1 MCGIAE
7 LRRMLDPMA
16 MSTAVLSIRE
26 FPVVVKA
33 SRPASPGKIGGLAA
47 ADRGVQRRK
56 DQGDER
62 SLPGTSP
69 AFLWGVDHRRFP

>member
-7 LRRMLDPMA
+7 LKRMLEPMA
-16 MSTAVLSIRE
+16 MSMAVLSI
-26 FPVVVKA
+26 PVLPVIDLAARSV
-33 SRPASPGKIGGLAA
+33 SPGKTGGLVAA
-47 ADRGVQRRK
+47 GGGVQRRK